1 MVTTNQM
8 LKGGAYFMKRKCTK
22 GIALLSA
29 LALILTASTALAA
42 GAPKGAKALFDSG
55 EGTSVRMS
63 SSAPARPTAVA
74 QAPAPEKYVG
84 LSYKLALLKPN
95 GDFTI
100 VPKSHTFRSGD
111 RAKLIVRSN
120 RQGYLTILNIGP
132 TGNTNVLF
140 NDYVEAR
147 TMYEIPKNSNFRF
160 VGQPGTEKVL
170 IMLSAN
176 PNPLGGQATVMA
188 GGPGIA
194 PPSPPSGSGALP
206 PPPPPPPPPSGAL
219 PPPPPGPTADAS
231 STLPPPPPM
240 MLANIE
246 GAKDLV
252 LEDNMK
258 TGYSVISP
266 KNGWKPTAKGTK
278 DIVLESANGDNYG
291 VVPVSAIDDGG
302 ILTLDI
308 KLSHR

>member
-1 MVTTNQM
+1 MN
-8 LKGGAYFMKRKCTK
+8 KNCIK

-29 LALILTASTALAA
+29 LALILLLPMTATAGMAR
-42 GAPKGAKALFDSG
+42 GAKALFDSG

-63 SSAPARPTAVA
+63 SGGPASAPAVA
-74 QAPAPEKYVG
+74 QAPRQEKFVG

-95 GDFTI
+95 GDFAI

-111 RAKLIVRSN
+111 RVRLIVRSN

-147 TMYEIPKNSNFRF
+147 TMYEIPRNTNFRF

-176 PNPLGGQATVMA
+176 PNPMGGQGPVVADA
-188 GGPGIA
+188 GNRQEVPPPPPPNYGTLPP
-194 PPSPPSGSGALP
+194 PPSSGTLP
-206 PPPPPPPPPSGAL
+206 PPPPNNL

-231 STLPPPPPM
+231 SGFPPPPPM

-246 GAKDLV
+246 GAKDIV
-252 LEDNMK
+252 MEDTMK
-258 TGYSVISP
+258 TSYAVVSP
-266 KNGWKPTAKGTK
+266 RGGWKPSAKGTK
-278 DIVLESANGDNYG
+278 DIVVESANGDNYG
-291 VVPVSAIDDGG
+291 VVPVSAIEEGG
-302 ILTLDI
+302 ILTLEV